1 MSEPGQVETAEGVIG
16 WAVTGPDGEVVAT
29 GPQTV
34 PLDLEKLRSI
44 GHLSKAAP

>member
-1 MSEPGQVETAEGVIG
+1 MSEPEEQPG

-34 PLDLEKLRSI
+34 AE
-44 GHLSKAAP
+44 AASAAGEES

>member
-1 MSEPGQVETAEGVIG
+1 MSEPGQVVTAEGVIG

-34 PLDLEKLRSI
+34 AEASTDAGEES
-44 GHLSKAAP
+44 